1 MIRKLSNITARTVF
15 FLASL
20 FAGSEAFA
28 ITTPTST
35 TAFLYPL
42 YKIVVLDIGSGPTMF
57 AVGFIG
63 VCVAGYFLYH
73 HQMGRFAGSL
83 VATSLIAGAA
93 GIVPTLGA
101 TF

>member
-1 MIRKLSNITARTVF
+1 MNRISRVILRTAFVF
-15 FLASL
+15 AAL
-20 FAGSEAFA
+20 FSGSSAFA
-28 ITTPTST
+28 IETPTST

-42 YKIVVLDIGSGPTMF
+42 YRIIVLDIGSGPVMF

-63 VCVAGYFLYH
+63 ICVAGYFLYH

-83 VATSLIAGAA
+83 VATALIAGAA
-93 GIVPTLGA
+93 GVVPTLGA

>member
-1 MIRKLSNITARTVF
+1 MITKMSKISVRAAF
-15 FLASL
+15 FFATL
-20 FAGSEAFA
+20 FASSEAFA

-42 YKIVVLDIGSGPTMF
+42 YKIIVLDIGAGPTMF

-83 VATSLIAGAA
+83 VATALIAGAA
-93 GIVPTLGA
+93 GVVPTLGA